1 MREGNHPALR
11 GAPVGPAH
19 AIDHDPVPLLSV
31 EVGLAELCELR
42 DAEPGVEDGP
52 DDELLLAGLA
62 GVRQA
67 VGLILG

>member
-1 MREGNHPALR
+1 MA
-11 GAPVGPAH
+11 
-19 AIDHDPVPLLSV
+19 LSV
-31 EVGLAELCELR
+31 EISLGQVRELR
-42 DAEPGVEDGP
+42 DAEASVEEGP